1 MSAVSNTPGGEP
13 ATPPAPN
20 REEFLWHVHGHLAE
34 QIKFAD
40 QKAGFI
46 AVLATGVMGGLHTV
60 KVHEAFTQHAI
71 GDWGWSGWAGALAFA
86 LLAGAL
92 LGCFAA
98 IAPRRRSN
106 QPTGFI
112 FWGGIAEHESEEAFY
127 QELCGAST
135 EDLTEHLS
143 NQTYGLARICRE
155 KYTWLSRAIF
165 AAVAGSELG
174 GVLLLFSAIAGS

>member
-1 MSAVSNTPGGEP
+1 M
-13 ATPPAPN
+13 
-20 REEFLWHVHGHLAE
+20 
-34 QIKFAD
+34 
-40 QKAGFI
+40 
-46 AVLATGVMGGLHTV
+46 
-60 KVHEAFTQHAI
+60 
-71 GDWGWSGWAGALAFA
+71 
-86 LLAGAL
+86 AL

-106 QPTGFI
+106 QLTGFI
-112 FWGGIAEHESEEAFY
+112 FWGGIAAHESEEVFY
-127 QELCGAST
+127 QKLCAASN

-174 GVLLLFSAIAGS
+174 GVLLLFAALAGS